1 MRHYPT
7 EEGEG
12 EEGAKREKPVCVT
25 AKLKSPSAA
34 AAAAVVVVVT
44 NIVNSGRRNGPSSLF
59 PPSLPQLHRPPE
71 ARPPVRRPPSLAT
84 LPCILP
90 LPRLQRLSTRISP
103 PTDWEM
109 GMKGNLEKF
118 ADKWEEGG

>member
-1 MRHYPT
+1 MVLP
-7 EEGEG
+7 
-12 EEGAKREKPVCVT
+12 
-25 AKLKSPSAA
+25 PSF
-34 AAAAVVVVVT
+34 
-44 NIVNSGRRNGPSSLF
+44 L
-59 PPSLPQLHRPPE
+59 PPSLSSTVRPKP
-71 ARPPVRRPPSLAT
+71 ARPSASLAT